1 MLSNME
7 TTLFSIQKDIKNNPF
22 YDRRIAYTGS
32 FSIESRALSKLLKQ
46 YGADVN
52 NTISK
57 STRFVLIGQN
67 PDPEKIQKLETLQ
80 HDGFTIRRLSQED
93 LDYILRGEN
102 WEKFATSNE
111 VVKDL
116 DFTIEHFYQHHYTFD
131 DGVRNK
137 IAGKE
142 LYFCE
147 GFRKDKYAISQIAGN
162 LAAWCNHMLSS
173 QIQIFVLSNST
184 IEKLKRGEKDEN
196 IIMIQ
201 NYYNRNKS
209 EKFDFS
215 FMTEEDILNFAQLWI
230 NTHNDNVLL
239 ALYNRYMNSSY

>member
-1 MLSNME
+1 ME
-7 TTLFSIQKDIKNNPF
+7 TTLFSLQKDIKNNPF
-22 YDRRIAYTGS
+22 NDRRVAYTGS
-32 FSIESRALSKLLKQ
+32 FSIEGRALSKLLKAW
-46 YGADVN
+46 GADVN

-57 STRFVLIGQN
+57 STRFVLVGQN
-67 PDPEKIQKLETLQ
+67 PNPEKIQKLDTLL
-80 HDGFTIRRLSQED
+80 HDGFAIRRLSQED
-93 LDYILRGEN
+93 LDCILQGDG
-102 WEKFATSNE
+102 WEEYATSNE
-111 VVKDL
+111 VIKDL
-116 DFTIEHFYQHHYTFD
+116 DFTIEHFDQHHYTFD

-184 IEKLKRGEKDEN
+184 IEKLQRGEKDEN
-196 IIMIQ
+196 ILMIQ
-201 NYYNRNKS
+201 NYYNCNKS

-215 FMTEEDILNFAQLWI
+215 FMTEDDILNFAQLWI
-230 NTHNDNVLL
+230 NTHNDKVLL
-239 ALYNRYMNSSY
+239 SLYERYTQSEY

>member
-1 MLSNME
+1 ME
-7 TTLFSIQKDIKNNPF
+7 TTLFLIQKDIKNNPF
-22 YDRRIAYTGS
+22 YERRVAYTGS
-32 FSIESRALSKLLKQ
+32 FLIESRALSRLLKAW
-46 YGADVN
+46 GADVN

-67 PDPEKIQKLETLQ
+67 PEPEKIQKLDTLL
-80 HDGFTIRRLSQED
+80 HDGFAIRRLSQED
-93 LDYILRGEN
+93 LDCILRGEN
-102 WEKFATSNE
+102 WEEYATSND

-116 DFTIEHFYQHHYTFD
+116 DFTIEHFNQHHYMFD

-147 GFRKDKYAISQIAGN
+147 GFRKDEFAISQIAGN

-184 IEKLKRGEKDEN
+184 IEKLQRGEKDES
-196 IIMIQ
+196 ILMIQ
-201 NYYNRNKS
+201 NYYNRNKT

-215 FMTEEDILNFAQLWI
+215 FMTEDDILNFAQLWI
-230 NTHNDNVLL
+230 KTHNDTVLL
-239 ALYNRYMNSSY
+239 SLYEKYMNSEY

>member
-1 MLSNME
+1 ME
-7 TTLFSIQKDIKNNPF
+7 TTLFSIEKDIKNKPF
-22 YDRRIAYTGS
+22 YDRRVAYTGS
-32 FSIESRALSKLLKQ
+32 FSIENRALSKLLKAW
-46 YGADVN
+46 GADVN

-57 STRFVLIGQN
+57 STRFVLVGLN
-67 PDPEKIQKLETLQ
+67 PNPEKIQKLDTLQ

-93 LDYILRGEN
+93 LDSILRGEN
-102 WEKFATSNE
+102 WEEYATSNE
-111 VVKDL
+111 VIKDL
-116 DFTIEHFYQHHYTFD
+116 DFTIEHFNQHHYTFD

-162 LAAWCNHMLSS
+162 LAAWCNHMLSP

-184 IEKLKRGEKDEN
+184 IEKLQQGEKDEN
-196 IIMIQ
+196 ILMIQ

-209 EKFDFS
+209 DKFEFS
-215 FMTEEDILNFAQLWI
+215 FMTEDDLLNFAQLWI
-230 NTHNDNVLL
+230 KTYNDKVLL
-239 ALYNRYMNSSY
+239 SLYERYMQSKY

>member
-1 MLSNME
+1 ME
-7 TTLFSIQKDIKNNPF
+7 TTLFSMQKDVKNNPF

-32 FSIESRALSKLLKQ
+32 FSIESRALSKLLKEW
-46 YGADVN
+46 GADVN
-52 NTISK
+52 NAISK
-57 STRFVLIGQN
+57 STRFVLVGQN
-67 PDPEKIQKLETLQ
+67 PDPVKIQKLDTLQ

-93 LDYILRGEN
+93 LDSILRGEK
-102 WEKFATSNE
+102 WEEFATSNE

-116 DFTIEHFYQHHYTFD
+116 DFTIEHFNQHHYTFD

-142 LYFCE
+142 LYFCA
-147 GFRKDKYAISQIAGN
+147 GFRKDKYAISQMAGN

-184 IEKLKRGEKDEN
+184 VEKLQRGEKDEN
-196 IIMIQ
+196 VLMIQ

-209 EKFDFS
+209 EKFDFI
-215 FMTEEDILNFAQLWI
+215 FMSEDDILNFAQLWI
-230 NTHNDNVLL
+230 KTHNDKVLL
-239 ALYNRYMNSSY
+239 ALYERYMNSEY

>member
-1 MLSNME
+1 ME
-7 TTLFSIQKDIKNNPF
+7 TTLFSPQKDIKNNPF
-22 YDRRIAYTGS
+22 YDRRVAYTGS
-32 FSIESRALSKLLKQ
+32 FSIEGRALSKLLKAW
-46 YGADVN
+46 GADVN

-57 STRFVLIGQN
+57 STRFVLVGQN
-67 PDPEKIQKLETLQ
+67 PNPEKIQKLDTLL
-80 HDGFTIRRLSQED
+80 HDGFAIRRLSQED
-93 LDYILRGEN
+93 LDCILRGDK
-102 WEKFATSNE
+102 WEEYATSNE

-116 DFTIEHFYQHHYTFD
+116 DFTIDHFNQHHYTFD
-131 DGVRNK
+131 EGVRNK

-162 LAAWCNHMLSS
+162 LAAWCNHMLSP

-184 IEKLKRGEKDEN
+184 IEKLQRGEKDAN
-196 IIMIQ
+196 ILMIQ

-215 FMTEEDILNFAQLWI
+215 FMTEDDILNFAQLWI
-230 NTHNDNVLL
+230 KTYNDKVLL
-239 ALYNRYMNSSY
+239 SLYERYMRSEY

>member
-1 MLSNME
+1 MD
-7 TTLFSIQKDIKNNPF
+7 TTLFSTQKDIKNNPF
-22 YDRRIAYTGS
+22 YDRRVAYTGS
-32 FSIESRALSKLLKQ
+32 FSMESRALSKLLKQ
-46 YGADVN
+46 WGADVN
-52 NTISK
+52 NILSK
-57 STRFVLIGQN
+57 STRFVLVGNN
-67 PDPEKIQKLETLQ
+67 PDPEKIQKLDTLQ

-93 LDYILRGEN
+93 LDRILQGEN
-102 WEKFATSNE
+102 WEEFATSNE
-111 VVKDL
+111 IVKDL
-116 DFTIEHFYQHHYTFD
+116 DFTIEHFNQHHYTFD
-131 DGVRNK
+131 DGVRNN

-147 GFRKDKYAISQIAGN
+147 GFRKDKYAISQITGN

-184 IEKLKRGEKDEN
+184 IEKLQRGEKDEN

-215 FMTEEDILNFAQLWI
+215 FMTEDDILNFAQLWI
-230 NTHNDNVLL
+230 KTHNDNVLL
-239 ALYNRYMNSSY
+239 SLYERYMNSEY

>member
-1 MLSNME
+1 ME
-7 TTLFSIQKDIKNNPF
+7 TTLFSTQQDIRNNPF
-22 YDRRIAYTGS
+22 YDRRVAYTGS
-32 FSIESRALSKLLKQ
+32 FFIESRALSKLLKQ
-46 YGADVN
+46 FGADVN

-57 STRFVLIGQN
+57 STRFVLVGQS
-67 PDPEKIQKLETLQ
+67 PDPEKIQKLDTLL
-80 HDGFTIRRLSQED
+80 HDGFAIRRLAQED
-93 LDYILRGEN
+93 LDCILRGEN
-102 WEKFATSNE
+102 WDEYATSNE

-116 DFTIEHFYQHHYTFD
+116 DFTIEHFNLHHYTFD
-131 DGVRNK
+131 EGVYNK

-184 IEKLKRGEKDEN
+184 IEKLQRGEKDAN
-196 IIMIQ
+196 ILMIQ

-215 FMTEEDILNFAQLWI
+215 FMTEDDILNFAQLWI
-230 NTHNDNVLL
+230 KTHNDKVLL
-239 ALYNRYMNSSY
+239 SLYERYMQSNY

>member
-1 MLSNME
+1 ME
-7 TTLFSIQKDIKNNPF
+7 TTLFSIQKDIKDNPF

-32 FSIESRALSKLLKQ
+32 FSVENRALSKLLKQ
-46 YGADVN
+46 WGADVN

-57 STRFVLIGQN
+57 STRFVLVGQN
-67 PDPEKIQKLETLQ
+67 PDPEKIQKLDTLL
-80 HDGFTIRRLSQED
+80 HDGFAIRRLSQDD
-93 LDYILRGEN
+93 LDYILRGEK
-102 WEKFATSNE
+102 WEEYATSNE

-116 DFTIEHFYQHHYTFD
+116 DFTIEHFNQHHYMFD

-162 LAAWCNHMLSS
+162 LAAWCNHMLSA
-173 QIQIFVLSNST
+173 QIQIFVLSNFT
-184 IEKLKRGEKDEN
+184 IEKLQRGEKDEN
-196 IIMIQ
+196 ILMIQ

-215 FMTEEDILNFAQLWI
+215 FMTEDDILNFAQLWI
-230 NTHNDNVLL
+230 KTHDDNVLL
-239 ALYNRYMNSSY
+239 SLYERYLNSEY

>member
-1 MLSNME
+1 ME
-7 TTLFSIQKDIKNNPF
+7 TTLFSIQKEIKDNPF

-46 YGADVN
+46 WGADVN

-57 STRFVLIGQN
+57 STRFVLVGQN
-67 PDPEKIQKLETLQ
+67 PDPEKIQKLDTLL
-80 HDGFTIRRLSQED
+80 HDGFAIRRLSQED
-93 LDYILRGEN
+93 LDYILRGEK
-102 WEKFATSNE
+102 WEEYATSNE

-116 DFTIEHFYQHHYTFD
+116 DFTIEHLNQHHYRFD
-131 DGVRNK
+131 DGVHNK

-162 LAAWCNHMLSS
+162 LAAWCNHMLSA

-184 IEKLKRGEKDEN
+184 IEKLQRGEKDEN
-196 IIMIQ
+196 ILMIQ

-215 FMTEEDILNFAQLWI
+215 FMTEDDILSFAQLWI
-230 NTHNDNVLL
+230 KTHNDNVLL
-239 ALYNRYMNSSY
+239 SLYERYMSSDY

>member
-1 MLSNME
+1 ME
-7 TTLFSIQKDIKNNPF
+7 TTLFSMQKDIKDNPF
-22 YDRRIAYTGS
+22 YERRVAYIGN
-32 FSIESRALSKLLKQ
+32 FSMENRALSKLLKQ
-46 YGADVN
+46 WGAEVN
-52 NTISK
+52 NNLSK
-57 STRFVLIGQN
+57 STRIVLVGDN
-67 PDPEKIQKLETLQ
+67 PPPAKMQKLYTLL
-80 HDGFTIRRLSQED
+80 HDGFIIRRLSQED
-93 LDYILRGEN
+93 LDCILRGEK
-102 WEKFATSNE
+102 WEEYVTSND

-116 DFTIEHFYQHHYTFD
+116 DFTFEHFSQHHYTFD

-173 QIQIFVLSNST
+173 QIQIFVLSNAT
-184 IEKLKRGEKDEN
+184 IEKLQRGEKDEN
-196 IIMIQ
+196 ILMIQ

-215 FMTEEDILNFAQLWI
+215 FMTEDDILNFAQLWI
-230 NTHNDNVLL
+230 KTHNDKVLL
-239 ALYNRYMNSSY
+239 SLYDRYNRSEY

>member
-1 MLSNME
+1 ME
-7 TTLFSIQKDIKNNPF
+7 TTLFSIYKDIKNNPF
-22 YDRRIAYTGS
+22 YDRRVAYTGT
-32 FSIESRALSKLLKQ
+32 FSIENRALSKLLKAL
-46 YGADVN
+46 GADVN
-52 NTISK
+52 NIISK
-57 STRFVLIGQN
+57 STRFVLVGQN
-67 PDPEKIQKLETLQ
+67 PDSEKILKLDTLQ
-80 HDGFTIRRLSQED
+80 HDGFSIRRLSQKD
-93 LDYILRGEN
+93 LDCILRGEK
-102 WEKFATSNE
+102 WEEYATTNE

-116 DFTIEHFYQHHYTFD
+116 DFTIEHFNQHHYTFD

-147 GFRKDKYAISQIAGN
+147 GFRKDKYAISQMAGN

-196 IIMIQ
+196 ILMIQ
-201 NYYNRNKS
+201 NYYNCNKS

-230 NTHNDNVLL
+230 KTHNDKVLL
-239 ALYNRYMNSSY
+239 LLYERYMNS

>member
-1 MLSNME
+1 ME
-7 TTLFSIQKDIKNNPF
+7 TTLFAIPKDIKGNPF
-22 YDRRIAYTGS
+22 YERRVAYTGN
-32 FSIESRALSKLLKQ
+32 FSMDSRTLSKLLNKW
-46 YGADVN
+46 GANVN

-67 PDPEKIQKLETLQ
+67 PDPKKIQKLDTLL
-80 HDGFTIRRLSQED
+80 HDGFAIRRLSQED
-93 LDYILRGEN
+93 LDCILRGEN
-102 WEKFATSNE
+102 WKEYATSNE
-111 VVKDL
+111 VIKDL
-116 DFTIEHFYQHHYTFD
+116 DFTIDHFNQHHYAFD

-162 LAAWCNHMLSS
+162 LAAWCNHMLSP
-173 QIQIFVLSNST
+173 QIQVFVLSNST
-184 IEKLKRGEKDEN
+184 IEKLQRGEKDEN
-196 IIMIQ
+196 ILMIQ

-215 FMTEEDILNFAQLWI
+215 FMTEDDILNFAQLWI
-230 NTHNDNVLL
+230 KTHGDKVLL
-239 ALYNRYMNSSY
+239 SLYERYLNSEY